1 MEKIRLAKISNPVFT
16 GGEVRPDVLV
26 AAMRA

>member
-1 MEKIRLAKISNPVFT
+1 MEKRLAKIYNPAFT
-16 GGEVRPDVLV
+16 GGEVRPDVLA

>member
-1 MEKIRLAKISNPVFT
+1 MEKIRLPRISNPAFT
-16 GGEVRPDVLV
+16 GGEVRPDVLA

>member
-1 MEKIRLAKISNPVFT
+1 MEIHLAKISNPAFT
-16 GGEVRPDVLV
+16 GGEVRPDVLA

>member
-1 MEKIRLAKISNPVFT
+1 MEIRLAKISNPVFT
-16 GGEVRPDVLV
+16 GGEVRPDVLA

>member
-1 MEKIRLAKISNPVFT
+1 MEKFRLARISNPAFT
-16 GGEVRPDVLV
+16 GGEVRPDVLA